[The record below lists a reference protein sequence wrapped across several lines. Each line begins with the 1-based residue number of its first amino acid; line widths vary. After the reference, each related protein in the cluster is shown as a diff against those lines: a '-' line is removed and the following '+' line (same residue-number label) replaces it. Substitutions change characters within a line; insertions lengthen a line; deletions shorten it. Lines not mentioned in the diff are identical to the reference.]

1 MDFHKGEARAEN
13 FYPRKGRNPK
23 KFAGTPSKTVLYR
36 QKQNKLVDKYILA
49 MLDTHNLI
57 PTKNE
62 LLRDVDERV
71 LGQAIERMMGP
82 DKVEKVE
89 RIQPK
94 YAATGEPLIDYVRR
108 RRILEESPIPIKSL
122 RKIQAGEFTIEQVAE
137 VICRP
142 LDELKELMDAY
153 NKEYPAG

>member
-36 QKQNKLVDKYILA
+36 QKQNKLVDKYILT

-57 PTKNE
+57 PTKDE

-71 LGQAIERMMGP
+71 LGQAIERMVGP
-82 DKVEKVE
+82 DKIEKVE
-89 RIQPK
+89 RVEQRCAFK
-94 YAATGEPLIDYVRR
+94 REPLLDYVRR
-108 RRILEESPIPIKSL
+108 RRILEETDIPMRTL
-122 RKIQAGEFTIEQVAE
+122 AKIQAGEVTIEFVAD

-142 LDELKELMDAY
+142 HNEIRDLMVAY
-153 NKEYPAG
+153 NKEYPL

>member
-23 KFAGTPSKTVLYR
+23 KFAGSPSKTVLYR

-57 PTKNE
+57 PTKDE

-71 LGQAIERMMGP
+71 LGQAIERMVGP
-82 DKVEKVE
+82 DRIEKVE
-89 RIQPK
+89 RVQQMHPLK
-94 YAATGEPLIDYVRR
+94 KEPLIDYVRR
-108 RRILEESPIPIKSL
+108 RRILDETDIPMSTL
-122 RKIQAGEFTIEQVAE
+122 AKIQAGEVTIEFVAD

-142 LDELKELMDAY
+142 HDEIRDLMAAY
-153 NKEYPAG
+153 NKEYPL